1 MSNNELDKLFSDAIW
16 VSRSLF
22 DRGKV
27 SGSSANM
34 SFKYQ
39 NKIYITASNTSFGNL
54 TENDFSIIDLESNV
68 LDEKKPSKEFPL
80 HLALYKNHETINCVI
95 HTHSTY
101 STYWSCKKTV
111 DDDILIPSPT
121 PYLEMKVGKLDFV
134 PYAAPGTEELFNL
147 FDKVVN
153 NNATSYLLE
162 NHGPI
167 VGDTSI
173 LDAFYKLEELE
184 EASKNAW
191 LLENF

>member
-1 MSNNELDKLFSDAIW
+1 MNNEELDKLYSDAIW
-16 VSRSLF
+16 VAKSLF
-22 DRGKV
+22 ERGKV

-54 TENDFSIIDLESNV
+54 TKEDFSILDLESNV
-68 LDEKKPSKEFPL
+68 LNEKKPSKELPM
-80 HLALYKNHETINCVI
+80 HLSLYSNHPTINCVI

-101 STYWSCKKTV
+101 STYWACKKTAS
-111 DDDILIPSPT
+111 DDILIPSPT
-121 PYLEMKVGKLDFV
+121 PYLKMKVGKLTFV
-134 PYAAPGTEELFNL
+134 SYAPPGTDELFNL
-147 FDKVVN
+147 FDEAVN
-153 NNATSYLLE
+153 DATSYLLE

-167 VGDTSI
+167 VGDSSI
-173 LDAFYKLEELE
+173 LDTFYKLEELE